1 MIQDRREI
9 QNSIVYIQH
18 EKNGTWSVTESDHR
32 FGGIF
37 GSPKAAMKFA
47 REEAQQRLAAMVMAP
62 TSTIKQF
69 RRNASPPETA
79 GWRRKNIAAPAKG

>member
-1 MIQDRREI
+1 MIQDKREI

-37 GSPKAAMKFA
+37 GSPKAVMKFA
-47 REEAQQRLAAMVMAP
+47 RAEAQQRLAAMVIAP
-62 TSTIKQF
+62 TSTTREF
-69 RRNASPPETA
+69 RS
-79 GWRRKNIAAPAKG
+79 